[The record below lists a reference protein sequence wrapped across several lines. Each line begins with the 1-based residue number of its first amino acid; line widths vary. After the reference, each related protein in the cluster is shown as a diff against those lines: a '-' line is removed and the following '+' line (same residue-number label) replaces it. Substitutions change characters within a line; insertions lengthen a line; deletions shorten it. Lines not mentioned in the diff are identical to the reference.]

1 MYHTS
6 ERTESRILTCL
17 LLLLL
22 LLLEASDNLDNHA
35 QSISSSC
42 SSRLAGWLAAGYWA
56 YYHQRSLVPPCSG
69 NSEHT
74 AGTNFREV

>member
-42 SSRLAGWLAAGYWA
+42 SSSRLAGWLLAGCWLLGLLSSA
-56 YYHQRSLVPPCSG
+56 QFSSAL
-69 NSEHT
+69 
-74 AGTNFREV
+74 